1 MNDVSLVKAPEI
13 TPGEP
18 VSAPPP
24 RETIGPFLTAKL
36 GAFRERLAGIKPRL
50 LASGDAEAVHDLRVG
65 LRRARTVLAIGR
77 PVFGRHYADQ
87 VRAAFREVHQATGAL
102 RDEEVL
108 LELIA
113 ALDAGPEWP
122 EVHAWLDVRR
132 RRERSLRARLRRMV
146 QAGALDSGLRL
157 LDALLLFQV
166 KPSRDRRLTKFARR
180 AIDEAKRKVER
191 GKAIAEEAPET
202 LHELRVLYKGLRYTA
217 ETFAEA
223 HGMEEA
229 AAGVARSASRFQSLL
244 GKVHDAEVA
253 DGAVRRSRG
262 LSDATRATLLR
273 QLALS
278 RETRLQAYDRAR
290 GASDVR
296 TAPRPLLAAAASPG
310 SSGSAGE
317 SPLRKA

>member
-1 MNDVSLVKAPEI
+1 MNDVSVVKAAEI
-13 TPGEP
+13 AQSEP
-18 VSAPPP
+18 APAAP
-24 RETIGPFLTAKL
+24 RQETIGPFLTAKL
-36 GAFRERLAGIKPRL
+36 RGLQEKLEAIKPRL

-65 LRRARTVLAIGR
+65 LRRARTVLAVGR
-77 PVFGRHYADQ
+77 SVFGRHYADQ
-87 VRAAFREVHQATGAL
+87 VRAAFRDVHQATGAL

-146 QAGALDSGLRL
+146 QAGALDTGLRL

-180 AIDEAKRKVER
+180 SIEQAKQKVDR

-217 ETFAEA
+217 ETFADA
-223 HGMEEA
+223 PGSEEA
-229 AAGVARSASRFQSLL
+229 SAAVARSSSRFQGLL

-290 GASDVR
+290 GASESR
-296 TAPRPLLAAAASPG
+296 SAARPTLLGAAFAVA
-310 SSGSAGE
+310 E

>member
-1 MNDVSLVKAPEI
+1 MNDVNLVKAAEI
-13 TPGEP
+13 TPAEP
-18 VSAPPP
+18 ASAPPP

-36 GAFRERLAGIKPRL
+36 GALRERLAGIKPRL

-65 LRRARTVLAIGR
+65 LRRARTVLAVGR

-191 GKAIAEEAPET
+191 RSTGDAARAPRSLQGPA
-202 LHELRVLYKGLRYTA
+202 LHRGDLRRGARDGRSGGRGRAKCVALSELARKSPRRRGRRRRRPAL
-217 ETFAEA
+217 
-223 HGMEEA
+223 
-229 AAGVARSASRFQSLL
+229 ARSLRR
-244 GKVHDAEVA
+244 DARHA
-253 DGAVRRSRG
+253 LAPARALPRDTTSG
-262 LSDATRATLLR
+262 L
-273 QLALS
+273 
-278 RETRLQAYDRAR
+278 
-290 GASDVR
+290 
-296 TAPRPLLAAAASPG
+296 
-310 SSGSAGE
+310 
-317 SPLRKA
+317 